1 MKKFINLIV
10 LLMFAVNVIGCATI
24 LKEKTT
30 DVKIESDPEGAVIY
44 HNYKYGEFSRIGVTP
59 TTIKFDNRHNIKLVF
74 KKPGYEDTR
83 AQIRAGVAPGWQ
95 LASLAC
101 GVLPAIPD
109 FFFKNARNL
118 NMKEIKVS
126 LPPSVPSS
134 AQQTGF
140 TGSHADEIIKY
151 KKLLDSGAITKEE
164 FEVKKKY
171 HLGS

>member
-1 MKKFINLIV
+1 MKKLINLV
-10 LLMFAVNVIGCATI
+10 FLSMFVINMIGCATI

-30 DVKIESDPEGAVIY
+30 DVKIDSDPEGAVIY
-44 HNYKYGEFSRIGVTP
+44 HNYKYGEFTRIGVTP
-59 TTIKFDNRHNIKLVF
+59 ATIKFDNRHNIKLVF

-118 NMKEIKVS
+118 NRKEISVS
-126 LPPSVPSS
+126 LPPALSS
-134 AQQTGF
+134 PAPQTGF

-151 KKLLDSGAITKEE
+151 KKLLDSGVITKEE
-164 FEVKKKY
+164 FEQKKKY